1 MNSLDMLKAE
11 NIISDVRVIQDFQ
24 RFDDANLRLTEFA
37 KRTYGLAPTP
47 GELLY
52 SVSDKKVNG
61 NVIYRAEP
69 NELLFSVLDGLID
82 EQETKLLMQ
91 KREASNEDDIASFM
105 REEPKEGVKELFD
118 NNPELV
124 TIGTQE
130 QYTAYLNSIFPES
143 TVKDI
148 VYHDAYNG
156 DIVSEG
162 FLKERINQ
170 GDGLFL
176 GDGFYFYFRK
186 NVSIVELREEFLED
200 KNNILTDPDYS
211 NWEER
216 NFTEEQW
223 EEAWK
228 DFKRKSQGYSMS
240 RKYSIPVIVNV
251 KKTFKKYGETYNDI
265 VKKLKEKDPKFMPSS
280 YYSVVAE
287 MLGVDSD
294 TLNRNTNRKYIDIAN
309 NFPVITKSISDLL
322 NEKFG
327 YDSVNNQ
334 LGNIKELLVFE
345 PEQIHILGSEQ
356 DIEGFRRFVNDPTGL
371 NVFENI
377 DLSQTEYYGEN
388 NESVPVMVDGIRVGD
403 ISYGLS
409 GNYAVI
415 NFANIPDEY
424 KKSGVLKN
432 AVIELGETLKA
443 DGLTLVSDA
452 LDPLTNMVWAELIMD
467 NQAHIN
473 EDLVYAYGEG
483 PMNMGVKSDMD
494 IERSAVLG
502 TIFAQKLSES
512 MKTPYQQITREEAS
526 RILKNSPIKYNGEPA
541 FYYAGTVYFIEGGLT
556 LDTALHEFSHPLIAA
571 IRRDNSRLFDNL
583 YDQLMGTDE
592 GQMLKEKMARLYPEL
607 PEGSVLYKE
616 EMLVHALSK
625 RATNQIRQEIE
636 TDGFSR
642 FIRNLLY
649 AIKQALKGIFGRV
662 DVADINAN
670 TTLDQLAQKVLTQSF
685 EIASKMTDEE
695 VAQFARAEKARIN
708 KLDNT
713 SKDLAK
719 NISADAMIAII
730 NDFFFRNKEVLDVA
744 KRVSKKSPQYKV
756 LEKAMFENEGQRLIK
771 DVQAS
776 VRKFQTVQISAKR
789 SRAQIVDDTVDAEIR
804 RLQELTLQ
812 ATTVVYSFS
821 VINNVMDNIYDSLN
835 DLIRSGEY
843 TSRQG
848 EKLLAVFNSTV
859 TAYGELIKDTD
870 DLLVRDFAMKT
881 DNPFAQMLSQTNTTI
896 QRSKNLITKI
906 KFERATEFYKEY
918 TQYMNDFVNKEL
930 KQNLDQLS
938 ARLSEAE
945 IDDLYERIVS
955 NTITDEEI
963 NALKDKNLS
972 AQGVGAFIDH
982 FRKYRITEE
991 RIRGLLSGTEADASW
1006 FNRMLEAYTSSN
1018 DPIVGAFAIFVN
1030 DIETNAM
1037 QEVMDSSEVFRQ
1049 KLEPLLKAVGY
1060 NPNKTRQILELTT
1073 FEDEVFHVNS
1083 KGEGERVKVY
1093 TLQNEHKGY
1102 RADRAELAHKFEEA
1116 KETGDRDKI
1125 KDSAAELR
1133 KLSIDYL
1140 YDMFLPEVYKA
1151 DEVFDTPI
1159 GRLAWIDRQTALDNF
1174 AAETDKYSNEMERFE
1189 SYSTAQ
1195 AAWKGYQQ
1203 LFELNYIDGTPKF
1216 DDPATG
1222 RYDLSKAM
1230 LLREYRDKNRKYYE
1244 FVEVPGS
1251 LERAYN
1257 EFANLLDAEGVKRD
1271 GPEWKKRM
1279 SEWDK
1284 QNIMLVYAQEYYDA
1298 KVKDIERLKVLQ
1310 AKQNVAAKET
1320 FNLSEAYGDIFELIY
1335 AFKDEKN
1342 QPVPSELGVD
1352 RLKMVKELQQKIND
1366 FKNSY
1371 NSKLGLTREQLDELE
1386 AYREKVETNEK
1397 LSPAETKRFVKLS
1410 DMQSGGLTATEH
1422 AEMTGIFN
1430 RLSELSSK
1438 VPTEYYMDALNH
1450 YLVKMGLPEVKSADA
1465 NDFINGDQI
1474 VELLE
1479 KDKKFSNW
1487 FTANHVT
1494 KTKYEKQKGK
1504 RKAKQSTVYERLMAY
1519 SVSVPSNPEHLVIT
1533 KVKDRITGKDIEFRG
1548 KPNARHSKYQVKDEF
1563 RTIPLGA
1570 NWDDYVGIYVDNE
1583 YQFLPRPYDLN
1594 DPNSAVSDKY
1604 VNQEYLAMK
1613 NANSSQFKL
1622 IELLKEFHHKNQEDL
1637 PRGSKLWND
1646 MPRFGVSGTLESIQG
1661 GKYKNNLE
1669 VLRGSIRYQLD
1680 KSILNR
1686 KLKADE
1692 YESNANF
1699 DVNQQLVT
1707 TDLQGNQLSYIP
1719 ISGLYNIPINEVSP
1733 NIIDN
1738 LMRYQTSAKMQT
1750 KLIDTVDL
1758 AKGILETLEDNPLKQ
1773 PNKFDKKVAKLTGKL
1788 KPAGAG
1794 KSITYNRL
1802 EQFRALFE
1810 RTYHGRQVVGVE
1822 ESNPWLHKLINGMTK
1837 AAGRATLAVNIPSDL
1852 KNRYGQVMQNII
1864 ESTGGEYVSLQS
1876 YFTAQPWVKKTM
1888 IEWATTGIYTKGGQS
1903 LSVQLIQRFD
1913 PFFKA
1918 KEEHGRSI
1926 TRTMAKDLLDGSWMY
1941 DFRKFGEMEAAMQLF
1956 GGFMHHKYLDMKTAS
1971 GVVPIRYIDAW
1982 ELDENGIITLKQGID
1997 PEWGNREIT
2006 HEYIPGETLQEIA
2019 DKYSMSVEDLK
2030 AKNSIREA
2038 SQLQEGQ
2045 ELIISKAMKFKQF
2058 RNQFQ
2063 AVSRR
2068 LYGAYDSF
2076 GQAEGNKYLAYRLF
2090 FFMRKWATPGF
2101 VNRFGMDTKSGN
2113 VGGYRYDW
2121 ALGKP
2126 TRGYYIGAL
2135 AALKKMLTYKSDAY
2149 LYMTAQEKVDL
2160 KRTIGEG
2167 VSVLLAVL
2175 GILLLFGYDDDDEA
2189 RWEKIRAR
2197 SGPAFTPDFQ
2207 LRGYMV
2213 NHMLFLMMG
2222 VKQETSTFMPIPG
2235 LGLNEYAK
2243 FIGVTSPAFGS
2254 TLKMYV
2260 KIIDDLASMLMGN
2273 DSAYYK
2279 KDTGPYSW
2287 QQEGAPKVITH
2298 FMATFGLS
2306 GRTGDAETL
2315 IKNMEKYSS
2324 RPPQ

>member
-1 MNSLDMLKAE
+1 MGCSSKINSLDMLKAE

-37 KRTYGLAPTP
+37 KQTYGLLPVP

-52 SVSDKKVNG
+52 SVSDKKVDG
-61 NVIYRAEP
+61 KVIYRAEP
-69 NELLFSVLDGLID
+69 NELLFSVLDNLID
-82 EQETKLLMQ
+82 EQETKLMMQ
-91 KREASNEDDIASFM
+91 QREASNEDEVAEFM
-105 REEPKEGVKELFD
+105 REE
-118 NNPELV
+118 
-124 TIGTQE
+124 
-130 QYTAYLNSIFPES
+130 
-143 TVKDI
+143 
-148 VYHDAYNG
+148 
-156 DIVSEG
+156 
-162 FLKERINQ
+162 
-170 GDGLFL
+170 
-176 GDGFYFYFRK
+176 
-186 NVSIVELREEFLED
+186 
-200 KNNILTDPDYS
+200 
-211 NWEER
+211 
-216 NFTEEQW
+216 
-223 EEAWK
+223 EAA
-228 DFKRKSQGYSMS
+228 
-240 RKYSIPVIVNV
+240 P
-251 KKTFKKYGETYNDI
+251 
-265 VKKLKEKDPKFMPSS
+265 
-280 YYSVVAE
+280 A
-287 MLGVDSD
+287 
-294 TLNRNTNRKYIDIAN
+294 A
-309 NFPVITKSISDLL
+309 
-322 NEKFG
+322 
-327 YDSVNNQ
+327 
-334 LGNIKELLVFE
+334 
-345 PEQIHILGSEQ
+345 
-356 DIEGFRRFVNDPTGL
+356 

-388 NESVPVMVDGIRVGD
+388 SESVPVMVDGVRVGD

-409 GNYAVI
+409 GDYAVI
-415 NFANIPDEY
+415 NFANISDEY

-432 AVIELGETLKA
+432 AIVELGEALKA

-467 NQAHIN
+467 NQAHISD
-473 EDLVYAYGEG
+473 DLVYAYGEG
-483 PMNMGVKSDMD
+483 PMNMKVKDQMD

-502 TIFAQKLSES
+502 SIFAQKLSES
-512 MKTPYQQITREEAS
+512 MKTPYQQITREQAS
-526 RILKNSPIKYNGEPA
+526 EILKNSPIKYNGEPA
-541 FYYAGTVYFIEGGLT
+541 FFYAGTVYFIEGGLT
-556 LDTALHEFSHPLIAA
+556 LSSALHEFSHPFIAA
-571 IRRDNSRLFDNL
+571 IRRDNSKLFDNL
-583 YDQLMGTDE
+583 YEQLMGTEE
-592 GQMLKEKMARLYPEL
+592 GQELKEKMARLYPEL

-616 EMLVHALSK
+616 EILVHALSK
-625 RATNQIRQEIE
+625 RATNQITQEIE
-636 TDGFSR
+636 SDGFSR

-670 TTLDQLAQKVLTQSF
+670 TTLDQLAEKVLTQTF
-685 EIASKMTDEE
+685 DIANKMTDEE

-708 KLDNT
+708 KLDST

-719 NISADAMIAII
+719 NISADAMIAVI
-730 NDFFFRNKEVLDVA
+730 NDFFFRNKEVLDA
-744 KRVSKKSPQYKV
+744 ARKVSKKSPQYKI

-776 VRKFQTVQISAKR
+776 IRKFQTVQVSAKR

-812 ATTVVYSFS
+812 ASTVVYSFS
-821 VINNVMDNIYDSLN
+821 VINNVMDNIYDNLN
-835 DLIRSGEY
+835 ELIKSGEY

-859 TAYGELIKDTD
+859 TAYDELIKDTD
-870 DLLVRDFAMKT
+870 ELLVKDFAMKT
-881 DNPFAQMLSQTNTTI
+881 DNPFAQMLNQTSMTI

-918 TQYMNDFVNKEL
+918 TQYMNDFVNKQL
-930 KQNLDQLS
+930 RQNLDQLS
-938 ARLSEAE
+938 SRLSEAE
-945 IDDLYERIVS
+945 INDLYDRIVTD
-955 NTITDEEI
+955 NITDAEV

-972 AQGVGAFIDH
+972 ALGVGEFIDH

-991 RIRGLLSGTEADASW
+991 RIRGLLAGTEADASW

-1060 NPNKTRQILELTT
+1060 NPNQTRQLLELTT
-1073 FEDEVFHVNS
+1073 FEDEVFHV
-1083 KGEGERVKVY
+1083 KDGKGERVKVY
-1093 TLQNEHKGY
+1093 TLQNQHKNY
-1102 RADRAELAHKFEEA
+1102 RADRSELAHKFEEA
-1116 KETGDRDKI
+1116 KDSGDRDKI
-1125 KDSAAELR
+1125 KDAAAELR
-1133 KLSIDYL
+1133 QLSIDYL
-1140 YDMFLPEVYKA
+1140 YDIYLPEVYKA

-1159 GRLAWIDRQTALDNF
+1159 GRLAWMDRQIALDAF

-1203 LFELNYIDGTPKF
+1203 LFELNYVDGTPKF

-1230 LLREYRDKNRKYYE
+1230 ILREYREKNRKYYE

-1257 EFANLLDAEGVKRD
+1257 EFTNLLDAEGVKRD
-1271 GPEWKKRM
+1271 SSDWKKRM
-1279 SEWDK
+1279 SEWEK

-1342 QPVPSELGVD
+1342 QPVPSELGTD

-1386 AYREKVETNEK
+1386 GYREKIESNEK

-1438 VPTEYYMDALNH
+1438 VPTEYYMDAINY
-1450 YLVKMGLPEVKSADA
+1450 YLVKQGLPELKPENAD
-1465 NDFINGDQI
+1465 DFINGDQI

-1494 KTKYEKQKGK
+1494 KTRYEKQKGK
-1504 RKAKQSTVYERLMAY
+1504 RKAKQVTVYERLMAY
-1519 SVSVPSNPEHLVIT
+1519 SVSVPANPEHLVIT
-1533 KVKDRITGKDIEFRG
+1533 KVKDRATGKDIEFRG
-1548 KPNARHSKYQVKDEF
+1548 KPNARHSKYQVKDEY

-1594 DPNSAVSDKY
+1594 DPNSAASDKY
-1604 VNQEYLAMK
+1604 VNQEYMALK
-1613 NANSSQFKL
+1613 NANNSQFKL
-1622 IELLKEFHHKNQEDL
+1622 IELIKEFHHKNQEDL

-1646 MPRFGVSGTLESIQG
+1646 MPRFGVKGTLESIQG

-1680 KSILNR
+1680 RSILNR

-1738 LMRYQTSAKMQT
+1738 IMRYQTSAKMQT

-1773 PNKFDKKVAKLTGKL
+1773 PNKYDKKVAKLTGKL

-1810 RTYHGRQVVGVE
+1810 RTYYGRQVVGVE
-1822 ESNPWLHKLINGMTK
+1822 ESNPWLHKLVNGMTA

-1852 KNRYGQVMQNII
+1852 KNRYGQIMQNII

-1888 IEWATTGIYTKGGQS
+1888 IEWATTGIYTRGGQS
-1903 LSVQLIQRFD
+1903 LSVQLLQRFD

-1918 KEEHGRSI
+1918 KQEHGRSI
-1926 TRTMAKDLLDGSWMY
+1926 TRTMTKDLLDGSWMY
-1941 DFRKFGEMEAAMQLF
+1941 DFRKFGEMEAALQLF
-1956 GGFMHHKYLDMKTAS
+1956 GGFMHHKYLEMKTAS

-1982 ELDENGIITLKQGID
+1982 ELDENGIIKLKDGID

-2006 HEYIPGETLQEIA
+2006 HNYIPGETLQEIA
-2019 DKYSMSVEDLK
+2019 DRYFISVEDLK

-2068 LYGAYDSF
+2068 LYGAYDEF

-2101 VNRFGMDTKSGN
+2101 VNRFGMDTKKGN

-2135 AALKKMLTYKSDAY
+2135 AALRKMLKHKSDAY

-2160 KRTIGEG
+2160 KRAIGEG

-2175 GILLLFGYDDDDEA
+2175 GILLLFGFDEDDED
-2189 RWEKIRAR
+2189 RWAKLRAR
-2197 SGPAFTPDFQ
+2197 SGPAFTPDFK
-2207 LRGYMV
+2207 LRGYMT
-2213 NHMLFLMMG
+2213 NHMLYLLMG

-2260 KIIDDLASMLMGN
+2260 KIIDDLANMLVGN

-2279 KDTGPYSW
+2279 KDTGPYAW

-2298 FMATFGLS
+2298 FLSTFGLS